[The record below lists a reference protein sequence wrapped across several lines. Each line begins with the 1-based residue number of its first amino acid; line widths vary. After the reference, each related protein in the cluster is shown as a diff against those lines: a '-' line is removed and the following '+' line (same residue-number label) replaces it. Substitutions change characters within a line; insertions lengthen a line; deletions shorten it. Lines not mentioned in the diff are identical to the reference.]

1 MNSIA
6 RNYSTSRE
14 GRDLLLAGV
23 LNATPEE
30 VFEAWIR
37 PDQLAKWW
45 SWEGKVLARC
55 EIDPRTGGVLRAMM
69 VDSSGTES
77 LAQWSLVEVVRNERI
92 VLTDGAVT
100 HSVTLRSIGGRTRYA
115 VRATVERAQSSERSL
130 GHSFERLA
138 SLVEEC

>member
-1 MNSIA
+1 MVVA
-6 RNYSTSRE
+6 NYSTSRE
-14 GRDLLLAGV
+14 GRELLLAGV

-45 SWEGKVLARC
+45 SWEGKVLVRC
-55 EIDPRTGGVLRAMM
+55 EIDPRSGGILRAMM
-69 VDSSGTES
+69 VDSNGAES
-77 LAQWSLVEVVRNERI
+77 SAQWSLIEVVRNERI

-115 VRATVERAQSSERSL
+115 VHATADRAQNSERNL